1 MKLKFKSTKL
11 HTIAA
16 GIWAALLAP
25 TLLWWNQSI
34 LWVAGMSLYANFVGH
49 LSSYEAA
56 ASAGVDQETHDKL
69 NAIADGLADVM
80 EVLSELLPDDE
91 RSSLA
96 AIRLKG
102 DAEELRRV
110 VGLEEKDD

>member
-1 MKLKFKSTKL
+1 MHIKFKSTKL

-69 NAIADGLADVM
+69 NAIADGMADIM
-80 EVLSELLPDDE
+80 EVLADLKSDDP
-91 RSSLA
+91 RTA
-96 AIRLKG
+96 RLKD
-102 DAEELRRV
+102 DARELRRV
-110 VGLEEKDD
+110 VGIEQED

>member
-1 MKLKFKSTKL
+1 MKLKFKSTRL

-56 ASAGVDQETHDKL
+56 ASAGVDEATHRKL
-69 NAIADGLADVM
+69 NAVADGLADVM
-80 EVLSELLPDDE
+80 EVLSDLLPDNE
-91 RSSLA
+91 RASLA
-96 AIRLKG
+96 AAKLKS
-102 DAEELRRV
+102 DAKELRRV
-110 VGLEEKDD
+110 VGLEDEDD